1 MPPVDASR
9 TRILSACSTLL
20 TRHRAEHGP
29 PHWLPQQE
37 RWEWEMPCLERS
49 ESKRTG
55 ADLRNHASGAPSNA
69 DGNSHHSYRSA
80 RRPLRQRWFFVAWQ
94 AHRYYA
100 RSCNGSPADRLGDP
114 DGSLIS
120 PRISEGHRRPQE
132 GRSLA
137 IGLRGVIG
145 SGLTRHYM
153 TGAHDR
159 AARRVRT
166 GAKSQ
171 APIRSM
177 AAVPSISL
185 PA

>member
-1 MPPVDASR
+1 MQTATPTTPIVAR
-9 TRILSACSTLL
+9 EGLSANVGSLWPG
-20 TRHRAEHGP
+20 R
-29 PHWLPQQE
+29 
-37 RWEWEMPCLERS
+37 
-49 ESKRTG
+49 RTG
-55 ADLRNHASGAPSNA
+55 ITHGHAT
-69 DGNSHHSYRSA
+69 A
-80 RRPLRQRWFFVAWQ
+80 RQQTDF
-94 AHRYYA
+94 
-100 RSCNGSPADRLGDP
+100 GDP

-137 IGLRGVIG
+137 IGLPGVIG